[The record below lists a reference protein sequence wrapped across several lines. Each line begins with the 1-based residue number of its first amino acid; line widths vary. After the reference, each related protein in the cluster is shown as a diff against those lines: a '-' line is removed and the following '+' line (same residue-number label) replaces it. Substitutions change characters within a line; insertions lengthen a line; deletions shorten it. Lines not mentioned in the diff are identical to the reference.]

1 MELEVTGRLLSTEH
15 GSRVTRVPP
24 VLPQVMEALQKENR
38 DLRAEL
44 EELSKRVSKV
54 AVLEEEMSKIHSA
67 YQE

>member
-1 MELEVTGRLLSTEH
+1 M
-15 GSRVTRVPP
+15 PP